1 MNDPKASP
9 SVVFTSKGDFF
20 DPWIDKRRKAAMM
33 MIVKAADTSFID
45 AVTSAKQTEE
55 RFIVHMDEV
64 YIIVIFTYIFSN
76 YMH

>member
-33 MIVKAADTSFID
+33 MIVKAADTLFID
-45 AVTSAKQTEE
+45 AIIYYCRSVEKVT
-55 RFIVHMDEV
+55 V
-64 YIIVIFTYIFSN
+64 N
-76 YMH
+76 

>member
-45 AVTSAKQTEE
+45 A
-55 RFIVHMDEV
+55 
-64 YIIVIFTYIFSN
+64 IIYYCRSVEKLQ
-76 YMH
+76 